1 METFK
6 LGELFCGP
14 GGIACGAL
22 RAKSDD
28 GSFTIEHAWANDYDA
43 DTCATYRKNICPE
56 SPETVYCGDV
66 RKLDIQKLGKITAFC
81 YGFPC
86 NSFSNVGKHQGFENE
101 KFGQLYWYGIE
112 LRAS

>member
-1 METFK
+1 MQ
-6 LGELFCGP
+6 
-14 GGIACGAL
+14 
-22 RAKSDD
+22 
-28 GSFTIEHAWANDYDA
+28 
-43 DTCATYRKNICPE
+43 RKNICPE

-112 LRAS
+112 VLKAYLKKYGLKGGFVRFDKNSDELCICTDNYSDDITSDSWKLLEEVF